1 MSENDPGRGRRPIW
15 KRTIASRAS
24 GIFQLRTAFW
34 RRSQVIQRPARLW
47 RPPLAA
53 SLGLLLFAVA
63 LAAFASWHHRRL
75 DARFDALVLRGQTA
89 PFEIQRIRRDLAT
102 LDLDEKS
109 LSRELDAR
117 LAAAEQEESSD
128 FYLVLD
134 TKAKRMSLRVGDRI
148 VREAP
153 LSVGPARTIR
163 TASGENVSEPP
174 LSGAFTVRQ
183 KLERPSWKP
192 PASAWTAAGRP
203 APSPL
208 PEIPGGLG
216 RYVVVLAEDVV
227 LHSPPPP
234 ESPLRGPRPGSFEAP
249 ESDLA
254 AIWKRVGKDT
264 RVYVF

>member
-1 MSENDPGRGRRPIW
+1 MSGKDPRPLW
-15 KRTIASRAS
+15 KRTIAPRAS

-34 RRSQVIQRPARLW
+34 RQSQALKRPAPLW
-47 RPPLAA
+47 RPPLGA
-53 SLGLLLFAVA
+53 SLGLLLFGVVLAAVA
-63 LAAFASWHHRRL
+63 IVHRRRL
-75 DARFDALVLRGQTA
+75 DSRFEALVLRGQSA
-89 PFEIQRIRRDLAT
+89 PFEVQRIRRDLAA
-102 LDLDEKS
+102 LDLDEKA

-117 LAAAEQEESSD
+117 LAAAEEEESSD

-153 LSVGPARTIR
+153 LAVGPPRTIR
-163 TASGENVSEPP
+163 TASGENVAEPP

-183 KLERPSWKP
+183 KLERPSWKA
-192 PASAWTAAGRP
+192 PASVWTAAGRP
-203 APSPL
+203 APQPL

-216 RYVVVLAEDVV
+216 RYVIVLAEDVV

-234 ESPLRGPRPGSFEAP
+234 GSPLQGPRPGSFEAP
-249 ESDLA
+249 GADLA
-254 AIWKRVGKDT
+254 AIWKRVGKET

>member
-1 MSENDPGRGRRPIW
+1 MNEGDPGREPRSFWR
-15 KRTIASRAS
+15 RTIASRAS

-34 RRSQVIQRPARLW
+34 RRSQVIKRPPRVW
-47 RPPLAA
+47 RPPIAA
-53 SLGLLLFAVA
+53 SLGLLLAAVG
-63 LAAFASWHHRRL
+63 LAAFATHQRKRL

-89 PFEIQRIRRDLAT
+89 PFEIQRIRHDLAA
-102 LDLDEKS
+102 LDLDEKA

-117 LAAAEQEESSD
+117 LAAAEEEEGSD

-134 TKAKRMSLRVGDRI
+134 TKAKQMSLRVGDRI

-153 LSVGPARTIR
+153 LAVGPPRTLR
-163 TASGENVSEPP
+163 TASGESVSEPP

-192 PASAWTAAGRP
+192 PAAVWTAAGKR

-216 RYVVVLAEDVV
+216 RYVIVVAEDVV

-234 ESPLRGPRPGSFEAP
+234 ESPLQGPRPGSYEVPEA
-249 ESDLA
+249 DLA

>member
-1 MSENDPGRGRRPIW
+1 MSEKDSKPIW
-15 KRTIASRAS
+15 KRTIAPRAS
-24 GIFQLRTAFW
+24 GIFRLRTAFW
-34 RRSQVIQRPARLW
+34 RRSQVIKRPARLW
-47 RPPLAA
+47 RPPLEA
-53 SLGLLLFAVA
+53 SLGLLLFAVV
-63 LAAFASWHHRRL
+63 LAAAAVVHRKRL
-75 DARFDALVLRGQTA
+75 DARFDALVLRGQSE
-89 PFEIQRIRRDLAT
+89 PFEIQRIRRDLAA

-134 TKAKRMSLRVGDRI
+134 TKAKQMSLRVGDRI

-153 LSVGPARTIR
+153 LAVGSPRRIR
-163 TASGENVSEPP
+163 TASGETVGEPP

-192 PASAWTAAGRP
+192 PASIWTAARRP
-203 APSPL
+203 VPSPL

-216 RYVVVLAEDVV
+216 RYVIVLAEDVV

-234 ESPLRGPRPGSFEAP
+234 ESPLQGPRPGSFEAP
-249 ESDLA
+249 EADLA
-254 AIWKRVGKDT
+254 AIWRRVGKDT